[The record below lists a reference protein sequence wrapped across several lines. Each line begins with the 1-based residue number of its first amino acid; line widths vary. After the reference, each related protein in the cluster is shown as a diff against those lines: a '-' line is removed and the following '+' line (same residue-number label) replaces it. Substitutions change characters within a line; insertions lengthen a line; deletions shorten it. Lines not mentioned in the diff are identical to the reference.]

1 MTFPRGLSPGG
12 SIALGIV
19 VGVLSTSVQ
28 SLGLTL
34 QRKSHILEDGKAPHL
49 ARRPPHRRRRWQ
61 LGMGLF
67 LAANLLGSSVQ
78 ISTLPLPVL
87 STLQASGLVFNSI
100 CATLILGEPFT
111 RWSLWGTL
119 LVCSGAVLIAIFGA
133 IPEPAHNLAELL
145 ALLVR
150 PAFVAWMAFQA
161 VVVLALALVV
171 ELAAA
176 VTPPLLAQTAR
187 FRLGRGLTYGAISG
201 ILSAHALLV
210 AKSAVEL
217 VVRTVADGNN
227 QFRHWQAWA
236 LVLVFVALALV
247 QLYYLH
253 RGLRLVSTSILYPL
267 VFCVYNIVA
276 ILDGLIY
283 FRQTD
288 LIGPL
293 RGCLITIGTAIL
305 LSGVFALSWR
315 LGTEQQHQSQHQHS
329 SAVVAQTA
337 GDNDDEAGEDALLLG
352 SSDIAIIEADN
363 GDEADET
370 QGLLHKKYVSSYHT
384 FACTTVHHVVGDSG
398 VTVAETASLLPPSP
412 SSSPSL
418 PAPGCW
424 RPVPSS
430 FPSLGATG
438 LLVSNTSPTSRWME
452 RAEIWGEL
460 EDQARSPRVSSG
472 GGGAVGAGNRAANL
486 RRHRSKTLPD
496 LSGELPT
503 RSPIHI
509 EPEDDVDAE
518 ALAAYHRTHRRRR
531 KSAGF
536 PGFHQPRR
544 TGSTGG
550 LQDALGSVW
559 RLGWWSGKGKQPVT
573 AMPPVASSSPS
584 LSSSARDA
592 GDETA
597 QGLRHHHDS
606 PV

>member
-1 MTFPRGLSPGG
+1 MTFLGGLSPEG

-34 QRKSHILEDGKAPHL
+34 QRKSHILEDGKAAHL

-119 LVCSGAVLIAIFGA
+119 LVCSGAVLIAVFGA

-145 ALLVR
+145 ALLGR

-161 VVVLALALVV
+161 VAVLALVLVV
-171 ELAAA
+171 ELAR
-176 VTPPLLAQTAR
+176 VLTPPLLAQTAR
-187 FRLGRGLTYGAISG
+187 FRLARGLAYGAVSG

-236 LVLVFVALALV
+236 LVLVFVVLALV

-267 VFCVYNIVA
+267 VFCVYNIIA

-288 LIGPL
+288 LIGPV
-293 RGCLITIGTAIL
+293 RACLISLGTAIL
-305 LSGVFALSWR
+305 LFGVLALSWR
-315 LGTEQQHQSQHQHS
+315 LGDDQHQPPQHAHP
-329 SAVVAQTA
+329 SAVAHAATFPPGRGLADGDGADDVA
-337 GDNDDEAGEDALLLG
+337 DEQSLLLG
-352 SSDIAIIEADN
+352 SSDIVIIDAV
-363 GDEADET
+363 GDEDRGER
-370 QGLLHKKYVSSYHT
+370 QSLLQKKYVSSYHT
-384 FACTTVHHVVGDSG
+384 FAAATATA
-398 VTVAETASLLPPSP
+398 AEMASSPADWPLLPPSP
-412 SSSPSL
+412 APSSPMPSRRCV
-418 PAPGCW
+418 AA
-424 RPVPSS
+424 SS
-430 FPSLGATG
+430 FPSFSAVG
-438 LLVSNTSPTSRWME
+438 LPASPTTPASRWME

-460 EDQARSPRVSSG
+460 EDQADGRRVG
-472 GGGAVGAGNRAANL
+472 GGPGSTGRAADL

-496 LSGELPT
+496 FLSAPAAL
-503 RSPIHI
+503 SQ
-509 EPEDDVDAE
+509 DDVDAE
-518 ALAAYHRTHRRRR
+518 ALAAYRRLYRRRR

-536 PGFHQPRR
+536 LGFQPRR

-550 LQDALGSVW
+550 LQDALGSMW
-559 RLGWWSGKGKQPVT
+559 RLGWWSGKGKQPVAAT
-573 AMPPVASSSPS
+573 SPAITSSLPSSS
-584 LSSSARDA
+584 RD
-592 GDETA
+592 GFGET
-597 QGLRHHHDS
+597 GPGPRRLHDS